1 MPTLPT
7 AKDVREARKQASE
20 TVTNVART
28 PLLAVLGAGDAA
40 AHAIS
45 NAMQRTRHDTTERV
59 EENQERLR
67 ATLADLQARLSEL
80 PHELREL
87 RAHLEPAEVRKLADS
102 YAQVAQ
108 QVYVSLADRGE
119 EAFGRIKSRPQV
131 RRAMDSAEASV
142 DAAQL
147 QVEQIVENFSRLAD
161 EVLGRFATGTRS
173 AGEKTARRTQ
183 NASEQAATEVQQ
195 VAGEAAE
202 ELREAGDQA
211 ASTTRSTSRKTA
223 NRADAQRRPA
233 TRRGNTTTKPGS

>member
-7 AKDVREARKQASE
+7 AKDVRKARKQATD
-20 TVTNVART
+20 TVTTVART

-40 AHAIS
+40 ATAIS
-45 NAMQRTRHDTTERV
+45 NAMHRARHDTTDRV

-67 ATLADLQARLSEL
+67 TALADLQARLAEL
-80 PHELREL
+80 PRELNEL
-87 RAHLEPAEVRKLADS
+87 RAHLEPGQVRKLADS

-108 QVYVSLADRGE
+108 QVYLSLADRGE
-119 EAFGRIKSRPQV
+119 EAYGRFTSRPQV
-131 RRAMDSAEASV
+131 RRAMDSAEAGV

-147 QVEQIVENFSRLAD
+147 QVEQIVENVGRLAD
-161 EVLGRFATGTRS
+161 EVLARFSTSTRS

-183 NASEQAATEVQQ
+183 QASEQAATQVQQ

-202 ELREAGDQA
+202 ELREAGDRA
-211 ASTTRSTSRKTA
+211 ASNTRSTSHKTA

-233 TRRGNTTTKPGS
+233 TRRASTTQHGS

>member
-7 AKDVREARKQASE
+7 AQDVRKARKQATD

-45 NAMQRTRHDTTERV
+45 NAMRRTRDDTTERV

-67 ATLADLQARLSEL
+67 AALADLQARLSEL
-80 PHELREL
+80 PQELREL

-102 YAQVAQ
+102 YAQIAQ

-119 EAFGRIKSRPQV
+119 QAFGRIKTRPQV
-131 RRAMDSAEASV
+131 RRAIDSAEAGV

-161 EVLGRFATGTRS
+161 EILGRFATGARS
-173 AGEKTARRTQ
+173 TGEKTARRTQ
-183 NASEQAATEVQQ
+183 QASEQAATQVQQ
-195 VAGEAAE
+195 VAGDAAE
-202 ELREAGDQA
+202 ELREAGDRT

-223 NRADAQRRPA
+223 NRAEAQRRPA
-233 TRRGNTTTKPGS
+233 TRRGSTTKRGS